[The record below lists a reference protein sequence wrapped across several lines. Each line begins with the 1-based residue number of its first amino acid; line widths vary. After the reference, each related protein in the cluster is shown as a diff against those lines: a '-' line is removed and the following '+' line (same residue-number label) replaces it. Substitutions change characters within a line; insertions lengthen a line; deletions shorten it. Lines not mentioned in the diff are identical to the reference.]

1 MRAAVGGPDG
11 FFAPLT
17 RALGVAA
24 RDLCD
29 ENEVIAFA
37 RTLVIARADPGRV
50 AHYSEDWMRATLR
63 RFKAADLAAEE
74 RRRSL
79 LSELIAPREG
89 GADESRPQ

>member
-1 MRAAVGGPDG
+1 MLAAVGGHDG

-17 RALGVAA
+17 RGLGVAA
-24 RDLCD
+24 RDLCA

-50 AHYSEDWMRATLR
+50 THYSEDWMRATLR
-63 RFKAADLAAEE
+63 RFRAADLAAEV

-79 LSELIAPREG
+79 LSELITPKNRRH
-89 GADESRPQ
+89 S

>member
-37 RTLVIARADPGRV
+37 RTLVIARADPV
-50 AHYSEDWMRATLR
+50 AWRTTAKIGCARPSGASR
-63 RFKAADLAAEE
+63 RQTPP
-74 RRRSL
+74 RRN
-79 LSELIAPREG
+79 
-89 GADESRPQ
+89 GADHCSLN

>member
-24 RDLCD
+24 RDLSD

-37 RTLVIARADPGRV
+37 RALVIARADPVRV

-63 RFKAADLAAEE
+63 RFKAADPP
-74 RRRSL
+74 RRS
-79 LSELIAPREG
+79 
-89 GADESRPQ
+89 GADHCSPNLLRPAKQEAP